1 MAPRDRS
8 DPLLPE
14 VSIQMTTPMTAE
26 DVFVQVAETMGATEL
41 TPTAAMRLTA
51 DALSLM
57 AVAWRPDD
65 VDAAGMHA
73 FVHGLVEASLARMA
87 SHPFA
92 SGQGAN

>member
-1 MAPRDRS
+1 MQSNA
-8 DPLLPE
+8 L
-14 VSIQMTTPMTAE
+14 MTAE
-26 DVFVQVAETMGATEL
+26 DVFVQVAETVSATQM

-57 AVAWRPDD
+57 AVAWRPED

-73 FVHGLVEASLARMA
+73 FVHGLVEASLVRMS

-92 SGQGAN
+92 VGQGTN